1 MLAYFATLQETAT
14 SLISS
19 DETDGEKD
27 GHHEAKLMEV
37 YKSTS
42 GGCQLAAQKVPY
54 SKSTVIMW
62 MI

>member
-42 GGCQLAAQKVPY
+42 GGVN
-54 SKSTVIMW
+54 
-62 MI
+62 